1 MSRILIVDDDPQTL
15 DVMDFCLTLEGHDVF
30 RAVNGE
36 EAVEIARR
44 EQPDVIILDS
54 MMPVM
59 DGITAA
65 CTLRDDIDTAEI
77 PIVMLTARAT
87 DTDIWEGYQ
96 SGVASYVTKPLD
108 LDVLQGELARIESGQ
123 TLVGAQ

>member
-36 EAVEIARR
+36 EAVAIARR

-65 CTLRDDIDTAEI
+65 RMLREDSATRNI
-77 PIVMLTARAT
+77 PIVMLTARAS
-87 DTDIWEGYQ
+87 DADIWEGYQ

-108 LDVLQGELARIESGQ
+108 LDVLQGELARISGADA
-123 TLVGAQ
+123 LVGMQ

>member
-1 MSRILIVDDDPQTL
+1 MTRILIVDDDPQTL
-15 DVMDFCLTLEGHDVF
+15 DVLDFCLTLEGHDVL

-36 EAVEIARR
+36 EALATARA
-44 EQPDVIILDS
+44 ENPELIVLDS

-65 CTLRDDIDTAEI
+65 RQLREDPDTATI

-108 LDVLQGELARIESGQ
+108 LDVLQAELERFSNGA
-123 TLVGAQ
+123 LVGTP

>member
-1 MSRILIVDDDPQTL
+1 MTRILIVDDDPQTL
-15 DVMDFCLTLEGHDVF
+15 DVLDFCLTLEGHDVL

-36 EAVEIARR
+36 EALATARA
-44 EQPDVIILDS
+44 ENPELIVLDS

-65 CTLRDDIDTAEI
+65 RQLREDPDTSAI

-108 LDVLQGELARIESGQ
+108 LDVLQAELERFSNGA
-123 TLVGAQ
+123 LVGTP